1 MATQP
6 SANPKICS
14 HSFSECSLNPVYL
27 NCTSRAPGRSLATQI
42 RQALLLGL
50 AYNLYCLRHRFPQRG
65 CQQSPT
71 LTREFTSVDSKGGYV
86 AQKLCKCFVCLQWG
100 WTLGRAT
107 GLSTE
112 VSNVQSIREAAVY
125 QEKGTAG
132 TSQNPQPLKR
142 RLRLCLAPARSQERR
157 ARE

>member
-86 AQKLCKCFVCLQWG
+86 AQKLCKSGWVVCDVAP
-100 WTLGRAT
+100 TENNLG
-107 GLSTE
+107 
-112 VSNVQSIREAAVY
+112 
-125 QEKGTAG
+125 KG
-132 TSQNPQPLKR
+132 KR
-142 RLRLCLAPARSQERR
+142 DAHK
-157 ARE
+157 